1 MDYSDATTRHFD
13 HPGDPAPPASA
24 PLTATG
30 VWRDRASG
38 TAVQWLAWEAPARC
52 VSFRALGCPHV
63 LAACA
68 RWCRALN
75 SQAPL
80 PDVEAMMRELAVPA
94 EKRGQILL
102 VRDALGSLQEKL
114 DTDA

>member
-1 MDYSDATTRHFD
+1 MDYNDATTLHFD

-24 PLTATG
+24 ALTTTE

-38 TAVQWLAWEAPARC
+38 TAVQWLAWQAPVTR

-68 RWCRALN
+68 RWCQILN
-75 SQAPL
+75 AQMPV
-80 PDVEAMMRELAVPA
+80 PDVAAMMRDLAVPA
-94 EKRGQILL
+94 EKRGRILL
-102 VRDALGSLQEKL
+102 VHDALGTLLQNL
-114 DTDA
+114 DADA